1 LVFVK
6 DTSKFTQLELRNE
19 LELEKEDGK
28 VKGQNKDK
36 EDLEKRLESTEKDPH
51 FINGPYQ
58 STESNLN
65 FKQIFLETSWKNRS
79 LLAASQAG
87 LVNNLIFGVTRE
99 CIYNLFCISWNRHKR
114 HCISKSVTPWRMKS

>member
-1 LVFVK
+1 LAFVK
-6 DTSKFTQLELRNE
+6 DTSKFTELELRNE

-36 EDLEKRLESTEKDPH
+36 EDLEKRESTEKDPH

-58 STESNLN
+58 SAESNLY
-65 FKQIFLETSWKNRS
+65 FKQIFLETSWKNRY

-87 LVNNLIFGVTRE
+87 LVNNLIFGVTRGVYLQSILYLLE
-99 CIYNLFCISWNRHKR
+99 
-114 HCISKSVTPWRMKS
+114 